1 MFFYKMCNYLSNN
14 LQYNLQYNLIN
25 NSQQLNIT
33 PTEMNEQHL
42 YYQKNNYTNIYLLQ
56 ISILLIIYYYSFIKF
71 IIYYHIHL

>member
-1 MFFYKMCNYLSNN
+1 MCNYLHN
-14 LQYNLQYNLIN
+14 NLQYNLIN
-25 NSQQLNIT
+25 NSQTSNIT

-42 YYQKNNYTNIYLLQ
+42 YYQKNNYTNIHLLQ